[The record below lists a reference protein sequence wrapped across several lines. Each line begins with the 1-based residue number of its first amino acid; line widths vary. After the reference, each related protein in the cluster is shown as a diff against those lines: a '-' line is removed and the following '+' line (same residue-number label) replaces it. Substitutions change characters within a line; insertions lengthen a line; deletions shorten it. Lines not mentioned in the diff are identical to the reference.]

1 MPFLPDDVRDVWL
14 DVTPAPVDKREPHP
28 TWRECGPP
36 WLDLFVHGDAAA
48 RRFLGGH
55 VHDVA
60 ALVERLDERYGGR
73 ANVRLSGRLSEK
85 STFFIEALGREV
97 GREMEFVGTWV
108 SDEDALAAFV
118 SSRFTC
124 AMVRE
129 KGRCGTHS
137 SAFAWLADVAWSR
150 ETGSVY
156 TELADQGG
164 EWFLQEAL
172 KRVAKFCDSKDESL
186 VLASPSSDLRRM
198 FQHRIAADLGLKTV
212 EAGDGDDRHVVV
224 RR

>member
-28 TWRECGPP
+28 KWRGCGPP

-48 RRFLGGH
+48 RRFLGSH

-73 ANVRLSGRLSEK
+73 ANIRLSGRLSEK
-85 STFFIEALGREV
+85 SAFFVEAVGREV
-97 GREMEFVGTWV
+97 GRVMEFVGTWV
-108 SDEDALAAFV
+108 SNEDALAAFAL
-118 SSRFTC
+118 SRFTC
-124 AMVRE
+124 PMARKE
-129 KGRCGTHS
+129 GGCGTHS
-137 SAFAWLADVAWSR
+137 NDFAWLADVAWSR
-150 ETGSVY
+150 ETGNVF

-164 EWFLQEAL
+164 EWFLQDTL
-172 KRVAKFCDSKDESL
+172 KIIARFCGSKDESL
-186 VLASPSSDLRRM
+186 VFVPPRSDLKRM
-198 FQHRIAADLGLKTV
+198 FQHQIAAILGLETV
-212 EAGDGDDRHVVV
+212 EVGEGNDRHVVV